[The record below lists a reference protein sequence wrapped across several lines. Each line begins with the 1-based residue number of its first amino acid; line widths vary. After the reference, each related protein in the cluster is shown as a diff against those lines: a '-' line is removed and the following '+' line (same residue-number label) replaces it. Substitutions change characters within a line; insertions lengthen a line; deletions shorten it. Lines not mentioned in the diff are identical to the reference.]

1 MDSVKVSSASL
12 MNYGLSLT
20 ELSTALQ
27 CLVAVM
33 TIVYLAYKINNM
45 SMLSAYI
52 KKKVKKHGAKAFIMK
67 VIDMIVKAT
76 PSKKDDEMVAKIKK
90 AMNELN

>member
-1 MDSVKVSSASL
+1 MDSLKVASASL

-33 TIVYLAYKINNM
+33 TIVYLGYKINNIRK
-45 SMLSAYI
+45 L
-52 KKKVKKHGAKAFIMK
+52 
-67 VIDMIVKAT
+67 
-76 PSKKDDEMVAKIKK
+76 
-90 AMNELN
+90 